1 MTEDRDVEQDLA
13 TVELWLPDEDPKTG
27 ESYPEGYDALA
38 RIAARLATAER
49 AWKELS
55 KWYEVRTE
63 DFRAEQA
70 RADAAER
77 DLAEARAALDTAED
91 DAIEARRAARVQL
104 QRAEAAERDLAEAR
118 AAYQQELATFEPVL
132 AVARQERDEARAAL
146 ERLVNAPG
154 YNESTEN
161 HNASRAAR
169 ALLARGGQP

>member
-49 AWKELS
+49 DLAGSQDDADELFTTL
-55 KWYEVRTE
+55 TE
-63 DFRAEQA
+63 TRRRLA
-70 RADAAER
+70 AAEHAIKR
-77 DLAEARAALDTAED
+77 QAQVILNGQTREARIMELEGK
-91 DAIEARRAARVQL
+91 L
-104 QRAEAAERDLAEAR
+104 EAAERDLAEAR